1 MSTPEYVKRANN
13 TYNSKFDI
21 IQVKLDKGTKSRIKA
36 VTNESFNNYI
46 KRLVYSDLESA
57 ESANVLLETPE
68 DINIIAPKKTP
79 EISGLYGI
87 YNDKLHEF
95 VTQLEIQEKYGNDV
109 LLQLSDYAK
118 KAEQAENI
126 PGE

>member
-79 EISGLYGI
+79 EISGLYEI
-87 YNDKLHEF
+87 YKGKLHEF

-109 LLQLSDYAK
+109 LFQLSDYAK
-118 KAEQAENI
+118 KADQAKIN

>member
-68 DINIIAPKKTP
+68 DINIIVPKKTP
-79 EISGLYGI
+79 EISELYGI
-87 YNDKLHEF
+87 YKDKLHEF

-109 LLQLSDYAK
+109 LFQLSDYAK
-118 KAEQAENI
+118 KADQAKIN

>member
-1 MSTPEYVKRANN
+1 MSTPEYLKRANN

-46 KRLVYSDLESA
+46 KRLIYSDLERVENAVAPTETQEDSNIT
-57 ESANVLLETPE
+57 EPKRTPKISELLA
-68 DINIIAPKKTP
+68 D
-79 EISGLYGI
+79 
-87 YNDKLHEF
+87 
-95 VTQLEIQEKYGNDV
+95 
-109 LLQLSDYAK
+109 
-118 KAEQAENI
+118 QAEDN

>member
-79 EISGLYGI
+79 EISELYAI
-87 YNDKLHEF
+87 YKDKLYEF
-95 VTQLEIQEKYGNDV
+95 VTQLEIQEKYGNDAF
-109 LLQLSDYAK
+109 LRLSDYAK
-118 KAEQAENI
+118 KAEQAENN

>member
-68 DINIIAPKKTP
+68 DINIIVPKKTP
-79 EISGLYGI
+79 EISELYEI
-87 YNDKLHEF
+87 YKGKLHEF

-109 LLQLSDYAK
+109 LFQLSDYAK
-118 KAEQAENI
+118 KAEQAENN

>member
-46 KRLVYSDLESA
+46 KRLVYSDLERA

-79 EISGLYGI
+79 EISKLYEI
-87 YNDKLHEF
+87 YKGKLHEF

-118 KAEQAENI
+118 KADQAKIN

>member
-1 MSTPEYVKRANN
+1 MSTPEYLKRANN

-46 KRLVYSDLESA
+46 KRLIYSDLERVENAVVPA
-57 ESANVLLETPE
+57 ETQE
-68 DINIIAPKKTP
+68 DSNITEPKKTP
-79 EISGLYGI
+79 KISELYGI
-87 YNDKLHEF
+87 YKDKLHEF

>member
-46 KRLVYSDLESA
+46 KRLIYSDLERVENA
-57 ESANVLLETPE
+57 VLPSETQE
-68 DINIIAPKKTP
+68 DSNITELNKTL
-79 EISGLYGI
+79 EISELYAI
-87 YNDKLHEF
+87 YKDKLYEF
-95 VTQLEIQEKYGNDV
+95 VTQLEIQEKYGNDA
-109 LLQLSDYAK
+109 LLRLSDYAK
-118 KAEQAENI
+118 KAEQAENN